1 MLNGRKLR
9 AYSPSRTIHA
19 GIGFCTEDRKKEGL
33 MLRLSILLN
42 MTLVEISKFAK
53 LGFVSRKKQ
62 EKASAEYVKSM
73 SIKTPSVDQ
82 LVGNLS
88 GGNQQKVVL
97 AKWLMIEPKV
107 LIVDE
112 PTRGIDVGS
121 KAEIYGLLCALAQ
134 KGVSIIVVSSEIEEI
149 MGICDR
155 VITICEGRQTAEFP
169 IKDLDRQKVL
179 SAAISRG
186 DQ

>member
-1 MLNGRKLR
+1 
-9 AYSPSRTIHA
+9 
-19 GIGFCTEDRKKEGL
+19 

-53 LGFVSRKKQ
+53 MGFVSKRKQ
-62 EKASAEYVKSM
+62 EEVAMKYVESM
-73 SIKTPSVDQ
+73 SIKTPSVYQ

-97 AKWLMIEPKV
+97 AKWLMIAPKV

-121 KAEIYGLLCALAQ
+121 KAEIYGLLNNLAQ
-134 KGVSIIVVSSEIEEI
+134 QGVAIIVVSSEIEEI

-155 VITICEGRQTAEFP
+155 VITICEGKLTAEFP
-169 IKDLDRQKVL
+169 VEHLDRQKVL
-179 SAAISRG
+179 AAAIG
-186 DQ
+186 KLDQ

>member
-1 MLNGRKLR
+1 MGKNCKPTLP
-9 AYSPSRTIHA
+9 AEPSTPEWGFVQRTEERGPYAAALHPA
-19 GIGFCTEDRKKEGL
+19 H
-33 MLRLSILLN
+33 

-53 LGFVSRKKQ
+53 MGFVSKRKQ
-62 EKASAEYVKSM
+62 EEVAMKYVESM
-73 SIKTPSVDQ
+73 SIKTPSVYQ

-97 AKWLMIEPKV
+97 AKWLMIAPKV

-121 KAEIYGLLCALAQ
+121 KAEIYGLLNNLAQ
-134 KGVSIIVVSSEIEEI
+134 QGVAIIVVSSEIEEI

-155 VITICEGRQTAEFP
+155 VITICEGKLTAEFP
-169 IKDLDRQKVL
+169 VEHLDRQKVL
-179 SAAISRG
+179 AAAIG
-186 DQ
+186 KLDQ